1 MNVFAECQTPLGM
14 QNGAIQD
21 SQIKASSEWD
31 GNHAAIQGRLH
42 FKAIPGKAGSW
53 SARSNDMNQWLQI
66 DLGNQHT
73 KVTRIATQ
81 GRNAYNQWVT
91 KYKLLFSDNGV
102 NFRYYKEQ
110 GNQAI
115 KVRQSL
121 TTNRRLT
128 ILCKNDIQ
136 RTFHFI
142 VAFLPLTYSTT
153 VPKRKGNS
161 GG

>member
-1 MNVFAECQTPLGM
+1 KARNSLCQTKQRLQRKLRRLNDYQMGKMIPFTVAPLLLVCFTIAEGGIPKCQTPLGM

-21 SQIKASSEWD
+21 AQIKASSEWD

-66 DLGNQHT
+66 DLANQHT

-102 NFRYYKEQ
+102 NFHYYKEQ
-110 GNQAI
+110 GNVAI
-115 KVRQSL
+115 K
-121 TTNRRLT
+121 
-128 ILCKNDIQ
+128 
-136 RTFHFI
+136 
-142 VAFLPLTYSTT
+142 
-153 VPKRKGNS
+153 
-161 GG
+161 

>member
-21 SQIKASSEWD
+21 SQIKSSSEWD

-73 KVTRIATQ
+73 KVKRIATQ
-81 GRNAYNQWVT
+81 GRNAFNQWVT

-102 NFRYYKEQ
+102 NFHYYKEQ

>member
-1 MNVFAECQTPLGM
+1 MNVFAEWQTPLGM

-102 NFRYYKEQ
+102 NFHYYKEQ